1 MPSPLQSPA
10 IATSSN
16 SCPSPQKN
24 IELNRL
30 KAKARLR
37 AQAESEGK
45 IASSSNTNGKRALVV
60 TEGESTSPKKKSQDH
75 KDSNAPLKR
84 DSRLMGRYLD
94 YDLSKMV
101 NSKGGFLV
109 EEKSNYDEE
118 TRRKEKER
126 ELQRLKQ
133 SFDPPVHIEKEKNP
147 LCADCGSVD
156 IDHQFRKVFKVNVC
170 NNCKNEKPKEKNPL
184 CADCGSVDIDHQFR
198 KVFKVNVCNNCKNE
212 KPERYSL
219 LTKTECKQDY
229 LLTDPELRD
238 EEVMPHLLKANP
250 HKSTWNNMMLF
261 VRFQVEEFAFK
272 KWGGP
277 EGLDAEWER
286 RMTEKRAKRSKKFE
300 DGLKDLR
307 RKTRESGWAKRKA
320 DEHVHTYG
328 VTDTSLGVQRCTE
341 CDFEVEVEEFAM

>member
-10 IATSSN
+10 TATSSN

-133 SFDPPVHIEKEKNP
+133 SFDPPVHIE
-147 LCADCGSVD
+147 
-156 IDHQFRKVFKVNVC
+156 
-170 NNCKNEKPKEKNPL
+170 KEKNPL

>member
-1 MPSPLQSPA
+1 MSS
-10 IATSSN
+10 TSQGSAAA
-16 SCPSPQKN
+16 SSSKTSAPTQRD

-30 KAKARLR
+30 KAKAKLR
-37 AQAESEGK
+37 AQAESEGNV
-45 IASSSNTNGKRALVV
+45 ASSINTNGKRALAV
-60 TEGESTSPKKKSQDH
+60 TEGESVSPKKKLADG

-109 EEKSNYDEE
+109 EEKPNYDEE
-118 TRRKEKER
+118 TRRREKER

-147 LCADCGSVD
+147 RCAECASID
-156 IDHQFRKVFKVNVC
+156 IDHQFRKVFR
-170 NNCKNEKPKEKNPL
+170 
-184 CADCGSVDIDHQFR
+184 I
-198 KVFKVNVCNNCKNE
+198 NVCNNCKNE
-212 KPERYSL
+212 KPEKYSL

-250 HKSTWNNMMLF
+250 HKTTWNNMMLF
-261 VRFQVEEFAFK
+261 VRCQVEEFAFK
-272 KWGGP
+272 KWDGP

-307 RKTRESGWAKRKA
+307 RKTKESGWAKRKA

-341 CDFEVEVEEFAM
+341 CGFEVEVEEFTM

>member
-1 MPSPLQSPA
+1 MA
-10 IATSSN
+10 TTSSLADR
-16 SCPSPQKN
+16 QKEVE
-24 IELNRL
+24 INRL
-30 KAKARLR
+30 KAKARIR
-37 AQAESEGK
+37 AEAEDRN
-45 IASSSNTNGKRALVV
+45 AQSSRNTNGKRPLGVAA
-60 TEGESTSPKKKSQDH
+60 GDSESSRKKSDER
-75 KDSNAPLKR
+75 DPNAPLKR
-84 DSRLMGRYLD
+84 DTRLMGRYLD

-109 EEKSNYDEE
+109 EEKSNFDEE

-133 SFDPPVHIEKEKNP
+133 AFDPPIHIEKDKNP
-147 LCADCGSVD
+147 RCADCGSVD
-156 IDHQFRKVFKVNVC
+156 IDQQYRKTFR
-170 NNCKNEKPKEKNPL
+170 
-184 CADCGSVDIDHQFR
+184 
-198 KVFKVNVCNNCKNE
+198 
-212 KPERYSL
+212 
-219 LTKTECKQDY
+219 DY

-286 RMTEKRAKRSKKFE
+286 RMAEKRSKRSKKFE
-300 DGLKDLR
+300 DGLRDLR

-320 DEHVHTYG
+320 EDHVHTFG
-328 VTDTSLGVQRCTE
+328 VIDKELGVQRCTE
-341 CDFEVEVEEFAM
+341 CDFEVEVEEFSGF

>member
-1 MPSPLQSPA
+1 MSSPLQDSKA
-10 IATSSN
+10 ATSSKPG
-16 SCPSPQKN
+16 PSTQKD

-30 KAKARLR
+30 KAKAKLR
-37 AQAESEGK
+37 AQAESQGK
-45 IASSSNTNGKRALVV
+45 IASSSNANGKRALVV
-60 TEGESTSPKKKSQDH
+60 TEGEFISPKKKAPDH

-156 IDHQFRKVFKVNVC
+156 IDHQFRKVF
-170 NNCKNEKPKEKNPL
+170 
-184 CADCGSVDIDHQFR
+184 R
-198 KVFKVNVCNNCKNE
+198 VNVCNNCKNE

-250 HKSTWNNMMLF
+250 HQSTWNNMMLF

-286 RMTEKRAKRSKKFE
+286 RMTEKRSKRSKKFE
-300 DGLKDLR
+300 DSLKDLR
-307 RKTRESGWAKRKA
+307 RRTRESGWAKRKA

-341 CDFEVEVEEFAM
+341 CGFEVEVEEFAM

>member
-1 MPSPLQSPA
+1 MTSLQDSA
-10 IATSSN
+10 ITGSSKYGL
-16 SCPSPQKN
+16 STQKD

-30 KAKARLR
+30 KAKAKLR

-45 IASSSNTNGKRALVV
+45 IASSSNANGKRALIV
-60 TEGESTSPKKKSQDH
+60 TEGESISPKKKTLDN

-147 LCADCGSVD
+147 LCADCSSVD
-156 IDHQFRKVFKVNVC
+156 IDHQFRKVFRVNVC
-170 NNCKNEKPKEKNPL
+170 KNCK
-184 CADCGSVDIDHQFR
+184 D
-198 KVFKVNVCNNCKNE
+198 E

-219 LTKTECKQDY
+219 LTKTECKEDY

-286 RMTEKRAKRSKKFE
+286 RMSEKRAKRSKKFE
-300 DGLKDLR
+300 DGLKELR

-320 DEHVHTYG
+320 DEHVHSYG

-341 CDFEVEVEEFAM
+341 CGFEIEVEEFAI

>member
-1 MPSPLQSPA
+1 MTSTSANDPSILDDAKREQL
-10 IATSSN
+10 
-16 SCPSPQKN
+16 KN
-24 IELNRL
+24 IEINRI
-30 KAKARLR
+30 KAKARIR
-37 AQAESEGK
+37 AQAEAE
-45 IASSSNTNGKRALVV
+45 ADTQSSSNANGKRPLRV
-60 TEGESTSPKKKSQDH
+60 TEGDSASPTKQSKAQDA
-75 KDSNAPLKR
+75 NAPLKR
-84 DSRLMGRYLD
+84 DTRLMGRYLD

-109 EEKSNYDEE
+109 EEKSNFDEE

-133 SFDPPVHIEKEKNP
+133 SFDPRESSVHIEKDKNP
-147 LCADCGSVD
+147 RCADCGSVD
-156 IDHQFRKVFKVNVC
+156 IDHQYRKAFRVHVC
-170 NNCKNEKPKEKNPL
+170 SNC
-184 CADCGSVDIDHQFR
+184 R
-198 KVFKVNVCNNCKNE
+198 TE

-250 HKSTWNNMMLF
+250 HSSTWNNMMLF

-277 EGLDAEWER
+277 EGLDAEWEK
-286 RMTEKRAKRSKKFE
+286 RMSDKRAKRSKKFE

-320 DEHVHTYG
+320 EEHVHTYG
-328 VTDTSLGVQRCTE
+328 VPDKALGIQRCTV
-341 CDFEVEVEEFAM
+341 CGFEVEVEEFSGF

>member
-1 MPSPLQSPA
+1 MSSTSEPA
-10 IATSSN
+10 VASGSKISVST
-16 SCPSPQKN
+16 QKD

-30 KAKARLR
+30 KAKAKLR

-45 IASSSNTNGKRALVV
+45 IAPSTNANGKRALVV
-60 TEGESTSPKKKSQDH
+60 TEGESVSPKKKTPNN
-75 KDSNAPLKR
+75 KDSDAPLKR

-156 IDHQFRKVFKVNVC
+156 IDHQFKKVFRINVC
-170 NNCKNEKPKEKNPL
+170 NTCKNETPEK
-184 CADCGSVDIDHQFR
+184 
-198 KVFKVNVCNNCKNE
+198 
-212 KPERYSL
+212 YSL

-238 EEVMPHLLKANP
+238 EEAMPHLLKANP

-286 RMTEKRAKRSKKFE
+286 RMTEKRSKRSKKFE

-320 DEHVHTYG
+320 EEHVHTYG
-328 VTDTSLGVQRCTE
+328 VTDTSSGVQRCTE
-341 CDFEVEVEEFAM
+341 CGFEVEVEEFAI

>member
-1 MPSPLQSPA
+1 MSA
-10 IATSSN
+10 AEATSS
-16 SCPSPQKN
+16 SLADRQKE
-24 IELNRL
+24 IEINRI
-30 KAKARLR
+30 KAKARIR
-37 AQAESEGK
+37 AEAEDK
-45 IASSSNTNGKRALVV
+45 NAQSSSNRNGKRALRV
-60 TEGESTSPKKKSQDH
+60 EDGDSESPPKKKNDT
-75 KDSNAPLKR
+75 KDPNAPLKR

-109 EEKSNYDEE
+109 EEKSNFDEE

-133 SFDPPVHIEKEKNP
+133 AFDPQGQE
-147 LCADCGSVD
+147 S
-156 IDHQFRKVFKVNVC
+156 
-170 NNCKNEKPKEKNPL
+170 
-184 CADCGSVDIDHQFR
+184 S
-198 KVFKVNVCNNCKNE
+198 
-212 KPERYSL
+212 
-219 LTKTECKQDY
+219 DY

-261 VRFQVEEFAFK
+261 VRFQVEEFAYK

-286 RMTEKRAKRSKKFE
+286 RMTEKRSKRSKKFE
-300 DGLKDLR
+300 DGLRDLR

-320 DEHVHTYG
+320 EEHVHTYG
-328 VTDTSLGVQRCTE
+328 VADKELGVQRCTE
-341 CDFEVEVEEFAM
+341 CGFEVEVEEFSGF

>member
-1 MPSPLQSPA
+1 MSSPVQDSVA
-10 IATSSN
+10 ATSSKPG
-16 SCPSPQKN
+16 PSTRKD

-30 KAKARLR
+30 KAKAKLR

-45 IASSSNTNGKRALVV
+45 IASSSNGNGKRALVV
-60 TEGESTSPKKKSQDH
+60 TEGENESPKKKAANN

-118 TRRKEKER
+118 TRRREKER

-147 LCADCGSVD
+147 RCVDCGSVD
-156 IDHQFRKVFKVNVC
+156 IDHQFRKVFRV
-170 NNCKNEKPKEKNPL
+170 
-184 CADCGSVDIDHQFR
+184 S
-198 KVFKVNVCNNCKNE
+198 VCNNCKNE

-250 HKSTWNNMMLF
+250 HQSTWNNMMLF
-261 VRFQVEEFAFK
+261 LRFQVEEFAFK
-272 KWGGP
+272 KWGGA

-300 DGLKDLR
+300 DSLKDLR
-307 RKTRESGWAKRKA
+307 RRTRESGWAKRKA

-328 VTDTSLGVQRCTE
+328 VTDTNLGVQRCTE
-341 CDFEVEVEEFAM
+341 CDFEVEVEEFTM

>member
-1 MPSPLQSPA
+1 MSSSLQSPA
-10 IATSSN
+10 VATNSTPGPSS
-16 SCPSPQKN
+16 QKN

-30 KAKARLR
+30 KAKAKLR

-45 IASSSNTNGKRALVV
+45 IASISNTNGKRGLVV
-60 TEGESTSPKKKSQDH
+60 TEGESTSPKKKTQDL

-156 IDHQFRKVFKVNVC
+156 IVHQFRKVF
-170 NNCKNEKPKEKNPL
+170 
-184 CADCGSVDIDHQFR
+184 R
-198 KVFKVNVCNNCKNE
+198 VNVCNNCKNE

-238 EEVMPHLLKANP
+238 EEVMPHILKANP

-328 VTDTSLGVQRCTE
+328 VMDTSLGVQRCTE

>member
-1 MPSPLQSPA
+1 MPA
-10 IATSSN
+10 EASS
-16 SCPSPQKN
+16 SLLDVDQQKE
-24 IELNRL
+24 IEINRI
-30 KAKARLR
+30 KAKARIR
-37 AQAESEGK
+37 AEAENK
-45 IASSSNTNGKRALVV
+45 NAQSSGNANGKRALGV
-60 TEGESTSPKKKSQDH
+60 TTGDSDSSPKKKDT
-75 KDSNAPLKR
+75 KDPNAPLKR

-109 EEKSNYDEE
+109 EEKSNFDEE

-133 SFDPPVHIEKEKNP
+133 AFDPPVHIEKDKNP
-147 LCADCGSVD
+147 RCGDCGSVD
-156 IDHQFRKVFKVNVC
+156 IDQQYRKTFRVLVC
-170 NNCKNEKPKEKNPL
+170 SNCRN
-184 CADCGSVDIDHQFR
+184 D
-198 KVFKVNVCNNCKNE
+198 

-286 RMTEKRAKRSKKFE
+286 RMAEKRSKRSKKFE
-300 DGLKDLR
+300 DGLRDLR

-320 DEHVHTYG
+320 EEHVHTFG
-328 VTDTSLGVQRCTE
+328 VADREAGVQRCTE
-341 CDFEVEVEEFAM
+341 CGFEVEVEEFSGF